1 MLKTIT
7 PRRSFNMDDLPKN
20 DGMTQIKNNET
31 RYVATNTF
39 FTLQGS
45 MLIKTVATYSS
56 NEHSV
61 LPLDVRCTGVQFNS
75 AYEILALDG
84 WKSLD
89 EVGLSAKG
97 ITVQGIDATIDEIL
111 GV

>member
-1 MLKTIT
+1 MFAHKIMDELKNLDFIT
-7 PRRSFNMDDLPKN
+7 DM
-20 DGMTQIKNNET
+20 
-31 RYVATNTF
+31 
-39 FTLQGS
+39 
-45 MLIKTVATYSS
+45 YSS

-75 AYEILALDG
+75 AYEILSLDG

-89 EVGLSAKG
+89 EVGLSADG
-97 ITVQGIDATIDEIL
+97 ITVQGIEATIDEIL